1 MQLMAAVVTLEGME
15 VIEVMVEDTIMVAVI
30 VVIGIIMQ
38 GDMAGMVGA
47 AITGTVLTTMVDGGG
62 EQVVYF

>member
-1 MQLMAAVVTLEGME
+1 MAVAEVTME
-15 VIEVMVEDTIMVAVI
+15 VMEAIEVMVGDIMAMVAVI
-30 VVIGIIMQ
+30 TVIGIIMQ

-62 EQVVYF
+62 VQAVYF